1 VLAVRIA
8 RRRASRRTV
17 HKGLLGRLGPG
28 LITGASD
35 DDPSGI
41 ATYSQTGAQFGYAMC
56 WVMLF
61 CFPLMVAIQEI
72 SARMGRVTGQG
83 IAGNIRAHYSRWL
96 LYAIVGLLL
105 VANTINL
112 GADLG
117 AMAAALKLLVGGP
130 AALYVVGF
138 AIGCTWLEVFS
149 RYQRY
154 VSILKWTS
162 FVLLAYVAVALVV
175 DVPWGLVPHSTL
187 VPNFSL
193 KTDYVVTVVA
203 VLGTTITPYCF
214 FWQSSQEAEDQR
226 VDPTAHALI
235 DAPEQAPVEI
245 SRMRFDTYIGMGYS
259 NVISLSIIIATAA
272 TLNAHGITD
281 IQTSAQAAEALR
293 PIAGVFTFALF
304 AAGIIGIGLLAV
316 PVLAASGAYALG
328 EALGWTTGLDRQ
340 PLDAKAFY
348 GTIAVSTFV
357 GIGINFIG
365 LDPIKAL
372 FWSAVINGVVAVPL
386 MVIIMVM
393 AMRRDVMGRFVLP
406 RALWGNGVAVHRHD
420 GGRGGDHVCDLVTGR
435 GCTSRGYRRKDPNLP
450 LARSECWPA
459 HPVGVGAGAA

>member
-1 VLAVRIA
+1 MLAARIA
-8 RRRASRRTV
+8 RRRAPGGPA

-41 ATYSQTGAQFGYAMC
+41 ATYSQAGAQFGYALC

-61 CFPLMVAIQEI
+61 CFPLMAAIQEI
-72 SARMGRVTGQG
+72 SARIGRVTGQG
-83 IAGNIRAHYSRWL
+83 IAGNIRAHYSPWL
-96 LYAIVGLLL
+96 LRAIVGLLL
-105 VANTINL
+105 TANIINL

-117 AMAAALKLLVGGP
+117 AMSAALKLLVGGP
-130 AALYVVGF
+130 TGVYVVGF

-149 RYQRY
+149 RYERY

-175 DVPWGLVPHSTL
+175 HVPWQLVLYRTF
-187 VPNFSL
+187 VPNFSPS
-193 KTDYVVTVVA
+193 TDYIVTVVA

-214 FWQSSQEAEDQR
+214 FWQSSEEAQEEQI
-226 VDPTAHALI
+226 DPAAHPLRE
-235 DAPEQAPVEI
+235 APEEAPAQI
-245 SRMRFDTYIGMGYS
+245 SRIRFDTYVGMGYS
-259 NVISLSIIIATAA
+259 NVIGLFIIVSTAA
-272 TLNAHGITD
+272 TLNAHGITN
-281 IQTSAQAAEALR
+281 IETSAQAAEALR

-316 PVLAASGAYALG
+316 PVLAGSGAYALG
-328 EALGWTTGLDRQ
+328 EALGWTTGLDRK

-348 GTIAVSTFV
+348 GTIAVSTLMGV
-357 GIGINFIG
+357 GINFIG

-386 MVIIMVM
+386 MVIIMLM

-406 RALWGNGVAVHRHD
+406 RPLWAMGWLCTAAMAVAV
-420 GGRGGDHVCDLVTGR
+420 GIMFATWGKG
-435 GCTSRGYRRKDPNLP
+435 
-450 LARSECWPA
+450 
-459 HPVGVGAGAA
+459 

>member
-1 VLAVRIA
+1 MLPPDATRHSASGKTVASHVGPDALPVLAARIA
-8 RRRASRRTV
+8 RRRAARGTAR
-17 HKGLLGRLGPG
+17 KGLLGRLGPG

-72 SARMGRVTGQG
+72 SARIGRVTGQG
-83 IAGNIRAHYSRWL
+83 ITGNIRAHYSRWL
-96 LYAIVGLLL
+96 LYPIVALLL
-105 VANTINL
+105 IANTINL

-117 AMAAALKLLVGGP
+117 AMAAALELLIGGP
-130 AALYVVGF
+130 IGLYVAGF
-138 AIGCTWLEVFS
+138 AIGCTCLEVFS
-149 RYQRY
+149 RYERY

-175 DVPWGLVPHSTL
+175 HVPWGLVLYRTF

-214 FWQSSQEAEDQR
+214 FWQASQEAEDQR
-226 VDPTAHALI
+226 VDPTAYTLI
-235 DAPEQAPVEI
+235 NAPEQAPVEM

-259 NVISLSIIIATAA
+259 NVISLFIIVATAA
-272 TLNAHGITD
+272 TLNANGITN

-316 PVLAASGAYALG
+316 PVLAGSGAYALG
-328 EALGWTTGLDRQ
+328 EDRHGEQ
-340 PLDAKAFY
+340 ADADDA
-348 GTIAVSTFV
+348 
-357 GIGINFIG
+357 
-365 LDPIKAL
+365 
-372 FWSAVINGVVAVPL
+372 
-386 MVIIMVM
+386 
-393 AMRRDVMGRFVLP
+393 
-406 RALWGNGVAVHRHD
+406 
-420 GGRGGDHVCDLVTGR
+420 
-435 GCTSRGYRRKDPNLP
+435 
-450 LARSECWPA
+450 
-459 HPVGVGAGAA
+459 